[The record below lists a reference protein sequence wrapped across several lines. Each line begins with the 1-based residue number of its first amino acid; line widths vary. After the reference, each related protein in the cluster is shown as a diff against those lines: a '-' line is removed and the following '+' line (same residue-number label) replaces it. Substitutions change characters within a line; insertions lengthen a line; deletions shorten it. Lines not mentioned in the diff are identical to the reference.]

1 MGLDLDYTEGQTP
14 LDDDEKEGLLIP
26 SITTR
31 GELDEFE
38 QLDVERAIEWLLSRK
53 LNISKILTEKFVKDL
68 HKRMFGEIWKWAG
81 EFRKTNKNIG
91 VDKFMIGTELKN
103 LLDDCNY
110 WIEKKNFSEDEI
122 AVRLSHRMV
131 SIHPFANGN
140 GRHSR
145 LMADVLVTKGFEKP
159 YFTWGSVSLTK
170 QSEARTKYL
179 AALRDADRNDYKS
192 LIDFSVFIC
201 L

>member
-1 MGLDLDYTEGQTP
+1 MGLDLDYAEGQTP

-31 GELDEFE
+31 SELDEFE
-38 QLDVERAIEWLLSRK
+38 QLDVEKAIEWLLSKK
-53 LNISKILTEKFVKDL
+53 LNITKILTEKFVKDL
-68 HKRMFGEIWKWAG
+68 HKRMFGDIWKWAG

-91 VDKFMIGTELKN
+91 VDKVMIGMELKN

-110 WIEKKNFSEDEI
+110 WIEKKVFSEDEI

-131 SIHPFANGN
+131 LIHPFANGN

-145 LMADVLVTKGFEKP
+145 LMADVLVTKGFGKP
-159 YFTWGSVSLTK
+159 YFTWGSVSLPK

-179 AALRDADRNDYKS
+179 VALRDADRNDYNS
-192 LIDFSVFIC
+192 LIEFSR

>member
-1 MGLDLDYTEGQTP
+1 MGLDLDFAEGQTP
-14 LDDDEKEGLLIP
+14 LDEDEKEGLLIP

-31 GELDEFE
+31 SELDEFE
-38 QLDVERAIEWLLSRK
+38 QLDVEKAIEWLLAVK
-53 LNISKILTEKFVKDL
+53 LNIFKILSEDFVKGL
-68 HKRMFGEIWKWAG
+68 HKRMFGDIWKWAG

-91 VDKFMIGTELKN
+91 VDKFIIGMELKN

-110 WIEKKNFSEDEI
+110 WIENKVFSEDEI

-131 SIHPFANGN
+131 HIHPFANGN

-145 LMADVLVTKGFEKP
+145 LMADVLVTKGFGKP

-179 AALRDADRNDYKS
+179 AALRDADKNDIKS
-192 LIDFSVFIC
+192 LIEFSR

>member
-1 MGLDLDYTEGQTP
+1 MGLDLDYAEGQTP

-38 QLDVERAIEWLLSRK
+38 QLDVEKAVEWLLSRK
-53 LNISKILTEKFVKDL
+53 LNINKILTEKFVKDL
-68 HKRMFGEIWKWAG
+68 HKKMFGDIWKWAG

-91 VDKFMIGTELKN
+91 VDKFMIGIELKN

-110 WIEKKNFSEDEI
+110 WIEKKVFSEDEI

-145 LMADVLVTKGFEKP
+145 LMADVLVTKGFDKP
-159 YFTWGSVSLTK
+159 YFTWGSVSLIK

-179 AALRDADRNDYKS
+179 AALRDADRNDYIS
-192 LIDFSVFIC
+192 LIEFSR

>member
-1 MGLDLDYTEGQTP
+1 MGLDLDYAEGQTP
-14 LDDDEKEGLLIP
+14 LDEDEKEGLLIP

-31 GELDEFE
+31 SELDEFE
-38 QLDVERAIEWLLSRK
+38 QLDVEKAIEWLLAVK
-53 LNISKILTEKFVKDL
+53 LNISKILSEMFVKDL
-68 HKRMFGEIWKWAG
+68 HKRMFGDIWKWAG

-91 VDKFMIGTELKN
+91 VDKFMIGMELKN

-110 WIEKKNFSEDEI
+110 WIENKVFSEDEI

-131 SIHPFANGN
+131 HIHPFANGN

-145 LMADVLVTKGFEKP
+145 LMADVLVTKGFGKP

-179 AALRDADRNDYKS
+179 AALRDADKNDYKS
-192 LIDFSVFIC
+192 LIEFSR

>member
-1 MGLDLDYTEGQTP
+1 MGLDLDYAEGQTQ

-38 QLDVERAIEWLLSRK
+38 QLDVEKAIEWLLEVK
-53 LNISKILTEKFVKDL
+53 LNISKILTEKFVIDL
-68 HKRMFGEIWKWAG
+68 HKRMFGDIWKWAG

-110 WIEKKNFSEDEI
+110 WIEKKVFSEDEI

-145 LMADVLVTKGFEKP
+145 LMADVLVTKGFGPP

-179 AALRDADRNDYKS
+179 AALKDADRYDYNS
-192 LIDFSVFIC
+192 LIEFSR

>member
-1 MGLDLDYTEGQTP
+1 MGLDLDYAEGQTP
-14 LDDDEKEGLLIP
+14 LDEDEKEGLLIP

-31 GELDEFE
+31 VELDEFE
-38 QLDVERAIEWLLSRK
+38 QLDVEKAIEWLLAVK
-53 LNISKILTEKFVKDL
+53 LNISKILSEMFVKDL
-68 HKRMFGEIWKWAG
+68 HKRMFGDIWKWAG

-91 VDKFMIGTELKN
+91 VDKFIIGMELKN

-110 WIEKKNFSEDEI
+110 WIENKVFSEDEI

-131 SIHPFANGN
+131 HIHPFANGN

-145 LMADVLVTKGFEKP
+145 LMADVLVTKGFGKP

-179 AALRDADRNDYKS
+179 AALRDADKNDYKS
-192 LIDFSVFIC
+192 LIEFSR

>member
-1 MGLDLDYTEGQTP
+1 MGLDLDYDEGQTP
-14 LDDDEKEGLLIP
+14 LDEDEKEGLLIP

-31 GELDEFE
+31 SELDEFE
-38 QLDVERAIEWLLSRK
+38 QLDVEKAIEWLLAVK
-53 LNISKILTEKFVKDL
+53 LNISKILTEDFVKGL
-68 HKRMFGEIWKWAG
+68 HKRMFGDIWKWAG

-91 VDKFMIGTELKN
+91 VDKFIIGMELKN

-110 WIEKKNFSEDEI
+110 WIENKVFSEDEI

-131 SIHPFANGN
+131 HIHPFANGN

-145 LMADVLVTKGFEKP
+145 LMADVLVTKGFGKP

-170 QSEARTKYL
+170 HSEARTKYL
-179 AALRDADRNDYKS
+179 AALMDADRNDYKS
-192 LIDFSVFIC
+192 LIEFSR

>member
-1 MGLDLDYTEGQTP
+1 MGLDLDYAEGQTP
-14 LDDDEKEGLLIP
+14 LDEDEKEGLLIP
-26 SITTR
+26 SITIR

-38 QLDVERAIEWLLSRK
+38 QLDVEKAIEWLLARK
-53 LNISKILTEKFVKDL
+53 LNINKILTEKFVKDL
-68 HKRMFGEIWKWAG
+68 HKRMFGDIWKWAG

-91 VDKFMIGTELKN
+91 VDKFMIGIELKN

-110 WIEKKNFSEDEI
+110 WMEKKVFSEDEI

-131 SIHPFANGN
+131 LIHPFANGN

-145 LMADVLVTKGFEKP
+145 LMADVLVTKGFRKP
-159 YFTWGSVSLTK
+159 YFTWGKVSLTK

-179 AALRDADRNDYKS
+179 AALRDADKNDYNS
-192 LIDFSVFIC
+192 LVEFSR

>member
-1 MGLDLDYTEGQTP
+1 MGLDLDYDEGQTP

-38 QLDVERAIEWLLSRK
+38 QLDVEKAIEWLLSRK
-53 LNISKILTEKFVKDL
+53 LNITKILTEKFVKDL
-68 HKRMFGEIWKWAG
+68 HKKMFGEIWMWAG
-81 EFRKTNKNIG
+81 EFRKTDKNIG
-91 VDKFMIGTELKN
+91 VDKFMIGMELKN

-110 WIEKKNFSEDEI
+110 WIEKKVFSEDEI

-145 LMADVLVTKGFEKP
+145 LMADILVTKGFGKT

-179 AALRDADRNDYKS
+179 AVLRDADRNDYKS
-192 LIDFSVFIC
+192 LIKFSR

>member
-1 MGLDLDYTEGQTP
+1 MGLDLDYSEGQTP
-14 LDDDEKEGLLIP
+14 LDDDEKEGILIP

-38 QLDVERAIEWLLSRK
+38 QLDVEKAFEWLLTVK
-53 LNISKILTEKFVKDL
+53 LNINKILTEKFVKDL
-68 HKRMFGEIWKWAG
+68 HKKMFGDIWKWAG

-91 VDKFMIGTELKN
+91 VDKFMIGIELKN

-110 WIEKKNFSEDEI
+110 WIEKKVFSEDEI

-145 LMADVLVTKGFEKP
+145 LMADVLVTKGFGNP
-159 YFTWGSVSLTK
+159 YFTWGSVSFTK

-179 AALRDADRNDYKS
+179 AALRDADRNDYNS
-192 LIDFSVFIC
+192 LIKFSR

>member
-1 MGLDLDYTEGQTP
+1 MGLDLDFAEGQTP
-14 LDDDEKEGLLIP
+14 LDEDEKEGLLIP

-31 GELDEFE
+31 SELDEFE
-38 QLDVERAIEWLLSRK
+38 QLDVEKAIEWLLAVK
-53 LNISKILTEKFVKDL
+53 LNISKILSEDFVKDL
-68 HKRMFGEIWKWAG
+68 HKRMFGDIWKWAG

-91 VDKFMIGTELKN
+91 VDKFIIGMELKN

-110 WIEKKNFSEDEI
+110 WIENKVFSRDEI

-131 SIHPFANGN
+131 HIHPFANGN

-145 LMADVLVTKGFEKP
+145 LMADVLVTKGFGKP

-179 AALRDADRNDYKS
+179 AALRDADKNDYKS
-192 LIDFSVFIC
+192 LIEFSR

>member
-1 MGLDLDYTEGQTP
+1 MGLDLDYAEGQTS

-31 GELDEFE
+31 SELDEFE
-38 QLDVERAIEWLLSRK
+38 QLDVEKAIEWLLSIK
-53 LNISKILTEKFVKDL
+53 LSITKILTEKFVKGL
-68 HKRMFGEIWKWAG
+68 HKRMFGDIWKWAG

-91 VDKFMIGTELKN
+91 VDKFIIGMELKN

-110 WIEKKNFSEDEI
+110 WIENKVFSEDEI

-131 SIHPFANGN
+131 HIHPFANGN

-145 LMADVLVTKGFEKP
+145 LMADVLVTKGFGKP

-179 AALRDADRNDYKS
+179 AALRDADKNDIKS
-192 LIDFSVFIC
+192 LIEFSR

>member
-1 MGLDLDYTEGQTP
+1 MGLDLEYTIGQTP
-14 LDDDEKEGLLIP
+14 LDEDEKEGLLIP
-26 SITTR
+26 TITTR

-38 QLDVERAIEWLLSRK
+38 QLGVEKANEWLLERK
-53 LNISKILTEKFVKDL
+53 LGVNKILTVEFVKDL
-68 HKRMFGEIWKWAG
+68 HKIMFGDIWKWAG
-81 EFRKTNKNIG
+81 KFRKTNKNIG
-91 VDKFMIGTELKN
+91 VDKFMIREELKN
-103 LLDDCNY
+103 LLDDCTY
-110 WIEKKNFSEDEI
+110 WIENKVFSEDEI

-131 SIHPFANGN
+131 IIHPFANGN

-145 LMADVLVTKGFEKP
+145 LIADVLVTKGFSKP

-179 AALRDADRNDYKS
+179 SALKDADKNDYKL
-192 LIDFSVFIC
+192 LIKFSR

>member
-1 MGLDLDYTEGQTP
+1 MGLDLDYAEGQTP
-14 LDDDEKEGLLIP
+14 LDEDEKEGLLIP

-31 GELDEFE
+31 SELDEFE
-38 QLDVERAIEWLLSRK
+38 QLDVEKAIEWLLAVK
-53 LNISKILTEKFVKDL
+53 LNISKILSEDFVKGL
-68 HKRMFGEIWKWAG
+68 HTRMFGEIWKWAG

-91 VDKFMIGTELKN
+91 VDKFMIGMELKN

-110 WIEKKNFSEDEI
+110 WIENKVFSEDEI

-131 SIHPFANGN
+131 HIHPFANGN

-145 LMADVLVTKGFEKP
+145 LMADVLVTKGFGKP

-179 AALRDADRNDYKS
+179 AALRDADKNDYKS
-192 LIDFSVFIC
+192 LIEFSR

>member
-1 MGLDLDYTEGQTP
+1 MGLDLEYDEGQTP

-38 QLDVERAIEWLLSRK
+38 QLDVEKAIEWLLSRK
-53 LNISKILTEKFVKDL
+53 LNITKILTEKFVKDL
-68 HKRMFGEIWKWAG
+68 HKRMFGDIWKWAG
-81 EFRKTNKNIG
+81 EFRKTDKNIG
-91 VDKFMIGTELKN
+91 VDKFMIGMELKN

-110 WIEKKNFSEDEI
+110 WIEKKIFSEDEI

-145 LMADVLVTKGFEKP
+145 LLADVLVTKGFGKP

-170 QSEARTKYL
+170 LSEARTKYL
-179 AALRDADRNDYKS
+179 AALRDADRNDYNS
-192 LIDFSVFIC
+192 LIEFSR

>member
-1 MGLDLDYTEGQTP
+1 MGLDLDYAEGQTP

-38 QLDVERAIEWLLSRK
+38 QLDVEKAIEWLLSRK
-53 LNISKILTEKFVKDL
+53 LNLTKILTEKFVKDL
-68 HKRMFGEIWKWAG
+68 HKKMFGDIWKWAG

-91 VDKFMIGTELKN
+91 VDKFMIGMELKN

-110 WIEKKNFSEDEI
+110 WIEKKVFSEDEI

-145 LMADVLVTKGFEKP
+145 LIADVLVTKGFSKP
-159 YFTWGSVSLTK
+159 YFTWGRVSLTK

-179 AALRDADRNDYKS
+179 SALKEADKNDYKL
-192 LIDFSVFIC
+192 LIKFSR

>member
-1 MGLDLDYTEGQTP
+1 MGLDLDYAEGQTP

-38 QLDVERAIEWLLSRK
+38 QLDVEKAIEWLLAIK
-53 LNISKILTEKFVKDL
+53 LNITKILTEKFVKDL
-68 HKRMFGEIWKWAG
+68 HKKMFGDIWKWAG

-91 VDKFMIGTELKN
+91 VDKFIIGMELKN

-110 WIEKKNFSEDEI
+110 WIEKKVFSEDEI

-131 SIHPFANGN
+131 LIHPFANGN

-145 LMADVLVTKGFEKP
+145 LMADVLVTKGFGKP

-179 AALRDADRNDYKS
+179 TALKDADRNDYIS
-192 LIDFSVFIC
+192 LIEFSR

>member
-1 MGLDLDYTEGQTP
+1 MGLDLDYAEGQTP

-26 SITTR
+26 SITTL

-38 QLDVERAIEWLLSRK
+38 QLDVEKAIEWLLEVK
-53 LNISKILTEKFVKDL
+53 LNISKILTEKFVIDL
-68 HKRMFGEIWKWAG
+68 HNRMFGDIWKWAG

-110 WIEKKNFSEDEI
+110 WIEKKVFSEDEI

-145 LMADVLVTKGFEKP
+145 LMADILVTKRFGKS

-179 AALRDADRNDYKS
+179 AASKDADRNDYSS
-192 LIDFSVFIC
+192 LIEFSR